1 MLHTS
6 PKMPATPS
14 VRAALAGLAVAPG
27 ASARTPAAPVL
38 PFGTRT
44 AGLPMWRGTVLAC
57 NAKACEDAYAI
68 GVDGYVWTYRI
79 DGVTG

>member
-14 VRAALAGLAVAPG
+14 VRAALAGLTVAPG
-27 ASARTPAAPVL
+27 ASASASGADLTVGNHDGGPADV
-38 PFGTRT
+38 G
-44 AGLPMWRGTVLAC
+44 RGTVLAR

-68 GVDGYVWTYRI
+68 GVDGYVWT
-79 DGVTG
+79 